1 MGNWTDTLNEITSAG
16 STYDIFRKK
25 YLEKLS
31 DYTGRNA
38 IAYYS
43 GWLQKNPARFQK
55 DMSINDDDMNG
66 FMTVV
71 HNLDTSKGLDLIL
84 HTPGGEVAATESIIN
99 YLIEKFDDIRVIV
112 PQLAMSGGTM
122 IACSANRIVMGKQS
136 SLGPIDPQIDGVP
149 AHAILDD
156 FKQAYEEIKEESTKI
171 YVWNPILSKYNP
183 GRVSE
188 CQRAIE
194 WSKDIVKR
202 ALEVR
207 MLRDEEGQTEIIE
220 TL

>member
-1 MGNWTDTLNEITSAG
+1 
-16 STYDIFRKK
+16 
-25 YLEKLS
+25 
-31 DYTGRNA
+31 
-38 IAYYS
+38 
-43 GWLQKNPARFQK
+43 
-55 DMSINDDDMNG
+55 
-66 FMTVV
+66 
-71 HNLDTSKGLDLIL
+71 
-84 HTPGGEVAATESIIN
+84 
-99 YLIEKFDDIRVIV
+99 
-112 PQLAMSGGTM
+112 M

-220 TL
+220 DIIGELSEPSNTFSHSRHLPAERCSELGLVVDKLENDQDLQDAVLTYIIHIRTLSHLTCKIIENHLGVAYMKWAPA

>member
-1 MGNWTDTLNEITSAG
+1 MEVSMGNWTDTLNEITSAG

-71 HNLDTSKGLDLIL
+71 HNLDTSKGL
-84 HTPGGEVAATESIIN
+84 T
-99 YLIEKFDDIRVIV
+99 
-112 PQLAMSGGTM
+112 
-122 IACSANRIVMGKQS
+122 
-136 SLGPIDPQIDGVP
+136 
-149 AHAILDD
+149 
-156 FKQAYEEIKEESTKI
+156 
-171 YVWNPILSKYNP
+171 
-183 GRVSE
+183 
-188 CQRAIE
+188 
-194 WSKDIVKR
+194 
-202 ALEVR
+202 
-207 MLRDEEGQTEIIE
+207 
-220 TL
+220 